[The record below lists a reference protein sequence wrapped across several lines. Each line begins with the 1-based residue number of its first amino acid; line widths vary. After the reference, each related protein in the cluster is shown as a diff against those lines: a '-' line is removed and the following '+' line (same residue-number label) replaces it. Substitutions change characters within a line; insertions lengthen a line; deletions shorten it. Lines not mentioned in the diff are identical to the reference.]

1 MSVRELSVARGA
13 DALLRGCDH
22 DGSYYTYLLTY
33 VFDVFISLTT
43 KLVACTRQL
52 AQHGAS
58 GEPSAAESE
67 VEVHRMADRNTI
79 IKSST
84 DG

>member
-33 VFDVFISLTT
+33 VFDVVFISLTT
-43 KLVACTRQL
+43 KLVAYTRQL
-52 AQHGAS
+52 TQRGAS
-58 GEPSAAESE
+58 GEPFAVESE
-67 VEVHRMADRNTI
+67 VKLGCTV
-79 IKSST
+79 
-84 DG
+84 

>member
-1 MSVRELSVARGA
+1 ML
-13 DALLRGCDH
+13 
-22 DGSYYTYLLTY
+22 
-33 VFDVFISLTT
+33 FFISLTS

-52 AQHGAS
+52 AQHDAS

-67 VEVHRMADRNTI
+67 VGVHRMADRNTI